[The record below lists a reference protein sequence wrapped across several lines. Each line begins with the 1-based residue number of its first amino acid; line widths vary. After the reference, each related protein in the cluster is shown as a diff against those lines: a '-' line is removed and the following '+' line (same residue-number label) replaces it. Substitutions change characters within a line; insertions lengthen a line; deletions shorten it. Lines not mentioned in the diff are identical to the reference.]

1 MITMKK
7 LLSILLTII
16 LLTSIL
22 SINTFAE
29 DTSGDGAVTLYFDPP
44 KSFDSNHTLKCSYW
58 SGLSYEKTSGELLES
73 GLYKFDIPDFNNCD
87 GFSFIISENKNGTLS
102 TKSSLTFYA
111 DNGEIDFD
119 MYGTSGS
126 PDNLVFTNVIY
137 YGHSDFVSYPYYIT
151 GEWLTLEQWHRNKTF
166 CNFMEEQG
174 AEFPDTLSEEEIMDL
189 WYLYNELYLHY
200 DKNGDLTYAL
210 AFGSSPEKTADD
222 IYGIFSDYL
231 IRQKE
236 SYVYDFF
243 GYYVYIAE
251 TDSFVTL
258 GEAIDLNVPYIE
270 EIFTT
275 YGLGELIGDVDGDN
289 TLSILDATK
298 LQRCLAD
305 IEKFSSDDRIT
316 GEPVGESIGYIS
328 DFNRDGKRDILD
340 ATKIQQYL
348 AKIKD

>member
-1 MITMKK
+1 MKK

-29 DTSGDGAVTLYFDPP
+29 DTSDNNTITIYFDPP
-44 KSFDSNHTLKCSYW
+44 KSFDSNHIIECSYW
-58 SGLSYEKTSGELLES
+58 GGVAYNKANGELQS
-73 GLYKFDIPDFNNCD
+73 NGLYKFTIPEFNYCD
-87 GFSFIISENKNGTLS
+87 GFSFIISENKNEKLTP
-102 TKSSLTFYA
+102 KSNLTFYIY
-111 DNGEIDFD
+111 DGEIDLD
-119 MYGTSGS
+119 RYCTATGS

-137 YGHSDFVSYPYYIT
+137 YEHSDFVSYPYYIT

-166 CNFMEEQG
+166 YNFMKEQG

-258 GEAIDLNVPYIE
+258 GEAIDLTVPYIE

-298 LQRCLAD
+298 IQRCLAD
-305 IEKFSSDDRIT
+305 MEKFSSDDRIT

>member
-1 MITMKK
+1 MKK

-29 DTSGDGAVTLYFDPP
+29 DTSNNNTITIYFDPP
-44 KSFDSNHTLKCSYW
+44 KSFDSNHIIECSYW
-58 SGLSYEKTSGELLES
+58 GGLSYEKTSGELLES

-87 GFSFIISENKNGTLS
+87 GFSFIISENKNDNLT

-111 DNGEIDFD
+111 DNGQIDFD

-126 PDNLVFTNVIY
+126 PDNLVFANVIY
-137 YGHSDFVSYPYYIT
+137 YEHSDFGPMPYYLT
-151 GEWLTLEQWHRNKTF
+151 GEWMTLSKWHRNKTF
-166 CNFMEEQG
+166 YNFMQEQG
-174 AEFPDTLSEEEIMDL
+174 AEFPDILSEEEVMDL
-189 WYLYNELYLHY
+189 WYLYNELYLQY
-200 DKNGDLTYAL
+200 DENENLIYAL
-210 AFGSSPEKTADD
+210 AFGSSPEKTTDN
-222 IYGIFSDYL
+222 IYEIFSTYL
-231 IRQKE
+231 LRQDE

-258 GEAIDLNVPYIE
+258 REAFDQNVPYIE
-270 EIFTT
+270 EVFTT
-275 YGLGELIGDVDGDN
+275 YGLGELIGDVDGN
-289 TLSILDATK
+289 NILNILDATK
-298 LQRCLAD
+298 IQRCIANID
-305 IEKFSSDDRIT
+305 EFSANDEIT
-316 GEPVGESIGYIS
+316 GETTGETIGYIS
-328 DFNRDGKRDILD
+328 DFNRDSNRDILD